1 MRLQT
6 RRQAGF
12 RTRRAAGFSGGI
24 SVRRI
29 IRTNRSGVTEI
40 RLPVCLQCGVE
51 LCDSINCVKFG
62 YEDFL
67 RQTTEVADEDK
78 KDPNEP
84 ADEEEEKR
92 TKAQS
97 KKDVISSMKEQ
108 ALKMK
113 QAKKK
118 QFKSKRLVSTN

>member
-1 MRLQT
+1 M
-6 RRQAGF
+6 
-12 RTRRAAGFSGGI
+12 
-24 SVRRI
+24 
-29 IRTNRSGVTEI
+29 TEI
-40 RLPVCLQCGVE
+40 RLPACLQCGVE
-51 LCDSINCVKFG
+51 LCDSANCVKFT
-62 YEDFL
+62 YDDFL
-67 RQTTEVADEDK
+67 RQTIEAADEDK

-92 TKAQS
+92 VKAQS

-118 QFKSKRLVSTN
+118 HLKSKRLTGTN